1 MNRESLFT
9 LFLQEKKWGE
19 LIQVSHSLRS
29 HSQQCSSQASLS
41 LIFLEYDMTVSR
53 KQVAESSLPCYRMSQ
68 LLRGEIGWFLLWF
81 HLTVSQRI
89 RQATLFE
96 KDFVSKWKKKNL
108 VLVTLSSK
116 LGKSLEAYCSTE

>member
-1 MNRESLFT
+1 
-9 LFLQEKKWGE
+9 
-19 LIQVSHSLRS
+19 
-29 HSQQCSSQASLS
+29 
-41 LIFLEYDMTVSR
+41 MTVSR

-96 KDFVSKWKKKNL
+96 KDFVSKWKKKPKPCISDIIWQAWKEPGGLLFNRIAGFL
-108 VLVTLSSK
+108 PLK
-116 LGKSLEAYCSTE
+116 ENCAQGKRD